1 MSLRRITTLQ
11 NFKGDFLTGDNVTIA
26 DIAIAASLDVPTM
39 LSISYE
45 KYEKITGIIKKTIY
59 SV

>member
-1 MSLRRITTLQ
+1 M
-11 NFKGDFLTGDNVTIA
+11 TGENVTIA

-39 LSISYE
+39 LNISYE
-45 KYEKITGIIKKTIY
+45 KYEKITGKIKLTIY